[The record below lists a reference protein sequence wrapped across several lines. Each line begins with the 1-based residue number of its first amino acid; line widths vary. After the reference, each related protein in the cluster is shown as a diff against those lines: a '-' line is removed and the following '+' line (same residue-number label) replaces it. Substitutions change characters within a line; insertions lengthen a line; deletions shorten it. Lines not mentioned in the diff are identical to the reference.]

1 MLFYAHVLSQE
12 AYGEYQNVWIR
23 LAVMG
28 TFAYAGLPALCLSYS
43 APELKQFSRGIGRRL
58 KVLLPAW
65 ALLWGLGYAWM
76 QWAQDGIPLL
86 LSLLLLLLYALN
98 ALQES
103 LIIVAGRSGNV
114 VLAAFGYTAG
124 YVLLHYRAW
133 ERGYQL
139 EWLLWGLAALGV
151 LRCLYY
157 TWVIRKSYRAVA
169 AASGAIPAGTGRFWF
184 HSGLYDLLQTVF
196 RWADKFII
204 SLLLAEA
211 VSAVYFNGSQD
222 IPFVSLL
229 LGAFSS
235 TVLVRVAADKTQ
247 DAVVLMRYTGR
258 ILSCLMFPLFYFL
271 LLYRYEL
278 FGLAFGE
285 KYRDSVPVFAV
296 TVLLLPL
303 RAYGFGT
310 LLQSR
315 KEGRIINTGAI
326 MDLLLAF
333 ALMYPL
339 YRWLGLPGIA
349 LSFVCS
355 TVVQC
360 AYYLFHTA
368 RLYRVRAAALLPL
381 KNWAFK
387 LIIFGILFIALRYT
401 TQVWTDAYIRLSL
414 GAGLALLTAAVSFFN
429 EIKHPPAPDVENTT
443 QNKVQEH

>member
-1 MLFYAHVLSQE
+1 MLFYANVLTQD
-12 AYGEYQNVWIR
+12 AYGQYQNVWIR

-28 TFAYAGLPALCLSYS
+28 TFAYAGLPALSLSYS
-43 APELKQFSRGIGRRL
+43 AAELKQFSRGIGRRL
-58 KVLLPAW
+58 KTLLPVW
-65 ALLWGLGYAWM
+65 ALLWGLGYAWL
-76 QWAQDGIPLL
+76 QWEQDQIPLL
-86 LSLLLLLLYALN
+86 LSLLLLLLYAFN
-98 ALQES
+98 AIQES

-114 VLAAFGYTAG
+114 VLAALFYTVG
-124 YVLLHYRAW
+124 YVLLHYFAW
-133 ERGYQL
+133 KSGFEL
-139 EWLLWGLAALGV
+139 VPLLWSLAALGS

-157 TWVIRKSYRAVA
+157 AWVIRHAYRSVVP
-169 AASGAIPAGTGRFWF
+169 ASAAIPAGTGSFWF

-204 SLLLAEA
+204 SLLLAEGI
-211 VSAVYFNGSQD
+211 SAVYFNGSQD

-235 TVLVRVAADKTQ
+235 TVLVRVAADKKQ
-247 DAVVLMRYTGR
+247 DAVALMRHTGR

-278 FGLAFGE
+278 FTLAFGE
-285 KYRDSVPVFAV
+285 KYRESVPVFAV

-315 KEGRIINTGAI
+315 KKGRIINTGAV

-333 ALMYPL
+333 ALMYPF
-339 YRWLGLPGIA
+339 YQWLGLPGIA

-355 TVVQC
+355 TIVQC

-368 RLYRVRAAALLPL
+368 RLYGVPVGTLLPL
-381 KNWAFK
+381 KNWGMKFVV
-387 LIIFGILFIALRYT
+387 FGTLFAGAYYT
-401 TQVWTDAYIRLSL
+401 TQAWPDAYIRLSL
-414 GAGLALLTAAVSFFN
+414 GAGLALLMAAVSFFT
-429 EIKHPPAPDVENTT
+429 EIKYSPAADVENTP
-443 QNKVQEH
+443 QNEVQKH